1 MTFSK
6 LADDYVKHLGI
17 RRGCSPVTCEG
28 YAVTYSQF
36 VTHLRARG
44 LTDDIKHF
52 TPESVEALITTLAS
66 RGQKASSVNTRLAH
80 LSSIAKW
87 AMTQKNGRGYLL
99 DENPL
104 VRIERLKKAK
114 PKEKYLMR
122 AELRALLT
130 VETKPWERLALDMF
144 IDTALRVS
152 ELANARV
159 KDLRLEGDLLVLS
172 VIVKGGRPRNVTLG
186 RDLAERLEASL
197 RQREAGPE
205 APLLINS
212 RGDKFN
218 RSSLT
223 SLVFRLARRAGI
235 TRIKVRAHVLRHT
248 YNAIGN
254 AAGVGITERAGLLNH
269 ANTHTLQSY
278 DHFFA
283 GQLDAARTKVREAVA
298 QVVSASA
305 A

>member
-28 YAVTYSQF
+28 YAVTYRQF
-36 VTHLRARG
+36 VTHLREQG

-130 VETKPWERLALDMF
+130 VETKPWERLALDLF

-212 RGDKFN
+212 REIG
-218 RSSLT
+218 
-223 SLVFRLARRAGI
+223 RASC
-235 TRIKVRAHVLRHT
+235 R
-248 YNAIGN
+248 
-254 AAGVGITERAGLLNH
+254 ER
-269 ANTHTLQSY
+269 
-278 DHFFA
+278 
-283 GQLDAARTKVREAVA
+283 V
-298 QVVSASA
+298 
-305 A
+305 